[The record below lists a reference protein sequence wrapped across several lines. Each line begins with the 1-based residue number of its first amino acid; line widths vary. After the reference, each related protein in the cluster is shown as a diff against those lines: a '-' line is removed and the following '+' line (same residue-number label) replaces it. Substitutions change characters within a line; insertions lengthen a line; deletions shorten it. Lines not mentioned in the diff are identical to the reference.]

1 MNMNE
6 KKNHYFRARNIL
18 VLLIIPA
25 LLGCAGMR
33 TEYKRPEVALPETWQ
48 AQHATGEAAIAAG
61 KWWEVFQDP
70 DLNGLIEKVLQTNNN
85 LAVAAIK
92 VRKARLQAGL
102 SATEL
107 WSDISMNANAG
118 LQKNF
123 DGGGTVK
130 SSGVSASLSYEADLW
145 GKLDASRD
153 AADWEARATE
163 QDRANTALT
172 LVGTTADLYWQIAY
186 LNQAISTRRE
196 GIAYTLK
203 TLELVRVKYDAG
215 AVSKLDLL
223 QAEQDVETQKSELAG
238 LEQQLVE
245 ARNAFAVLFDQA
257 PEHVMADPKQLSD
270 MELPAL
276 EAGIPAAVLGNR
288 PDLKAAE
295 MRLRGILADVDSTR
309 ASYYPG
315 LSLTSKLGTSST
327 ELINF
332 LKNPVAALGVD
343 LTFPFVQRN
352 KSKLNIQM
360 AEADYD
366 QAVVEFRQTLYKALQ
381 DVENSLS
388 ARNSYLTQ
396 EGTLRHSDEL
406 AKEAENLAEIRYRS
420 GATGIQ
426 TWLDQQEK
434 LRSSELSIAQNRYNQ
449 LTNLM
454 TLYQALGGGQSII
467 KSSDK
472 ALSMDTRR

>member
-1 MNMNE
+1 MNSNE
-6 KKNHYFRARNIL
+6 KKNHNFQARSLPVFFIIL
-18 VLLIIPA
+18 S

-33 TEYKRPEVALPETWQ
+33 TEYKRPEVALPEVWQ
-48 AQHATGEAAIAAG
+48 TQPATGEAVIAAG
-61 KWWEVFQDP
+61 KWWEVFQDQ

-85 LAVAAIK
+85 LAAAAIK

-107 WSDISMNANAG
+107 WPDISINANAG

-130 SSGVSASLSYEADLW
+130 NSGISASLSYEADLW

-153 AADWEARATE
+153 AADWEAKATE
-163 QDRANTALT
+163 QDRAGTALS

-186 LNQAISTRRE
+186 LNQAISTRKE
-196 GIAYTLK
+196 GIAYTQK
-203 TLELVRVKYDAG
+203 TLELVSVKYNAG

-223 QAEQDVETQKSELAG
+223 QAEQDVETQKSKLAD

-257 PEHVMADPKQLSD
+257 PEHVMADPKQLND

-276 EAGIPAAVLGNR
+276 EAGIPAAILGNR

-295 MRLRGILADVDSTR
+295 MRLRGILADVDSTK

-315 LSLTSKLGTSST
+315 LSLTSKLGTTST

-332 LKNPVAALGVD
+332 LKNPVATLGAN
-343 LTFPFVQRN
+343 LTFPFMQWN
-352 KSKLNIQM
+352 KTKLDIQM

-366 QAVVEFRQTLYKALQ
+366 HAVVTFRQALYEALQ
-381 DVENSLS
+381 DVENALS
-388 ARNSYLTQ
+388 ARNNYMTQ
-396 EGTLRHSDEL
+396 EETLRRFYEL
-406 AKEAENLAEIRYRS
+406 AKEAQRLAEVRYRY
-420 GATGIQ
+420 GVTGIQ

-454 TLYQALGGGQSII
+454 TLYQALGGGQLII
-467 KSSDK
+467 KASD
-472 ALSMDTRR
+472 